1 MNKPQQMYILDHF
14 QKKVALKEAVL
25 GAFVPIRRVAI
36 IGSSAPVLAQEGSD
50 VGR

>member
-1 MNKPQQMYILDHF
+1 MNKPQQMYIL
-14 QKKVALKEAVL
+14 EAVL
-25 GAFVPIRRVAI
+25 GAFVLIRRVAI